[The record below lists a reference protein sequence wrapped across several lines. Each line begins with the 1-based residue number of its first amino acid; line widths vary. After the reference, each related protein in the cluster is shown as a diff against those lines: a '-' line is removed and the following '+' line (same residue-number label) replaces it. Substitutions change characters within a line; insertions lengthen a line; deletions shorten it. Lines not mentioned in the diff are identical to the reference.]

1 MGKRKAQKLSKNR
14 IGLML
19 VLLMILLT
27 AGCAGRSGSFPGSTS
42 DAAAGTS
49 GEKESYPMSRD
60 LYLLDTFCQ
69 LTVYEGGGKEA
80 LDVAA
85 AKLEDLDALLDYNK
99 ESSDLWR
106 INNRTEEKV
115 PISEDTAKLL
125 LISEEISDLSDG
137 ALEPAIRPVTW
148 LWDFKEEKKVPS
160 KEDLEKALSEVVPGA
175 WHVEE
180 ETSKGSGQDAAGTK
194 NRLEIGESKSGQETT
209 GSGDGQWFFIAED
222 PRVRIDV
229 GAVAK
234 GFVADRIKDVMLGSG
249 VTSAIINL
257 GGNVLCIGEKPGGM
271 PFKIAVRDPRT
282 KSGYGDKIFELRD
295 SSAVTAGTYER
306 SFEEDG
312 VTYHH
317 ILDPVTGMPVQ
328 NGLISVTVTGPES
341 AVCDA
346 LCTAIFVKGET
357 DGKALLERY
366 NEENSTHYE
375 VYFLK

>member
-1 MGKRKAQKLSKNR
+1 MGKRKAQKRSKN
-14 IGLML
+14 IISPGLIL
-19 VLLMILLT
+19 IVILLL
-27 AGCAGRSGSFPGSTS
+27 AGCAGKSGVSSGNTPN
-42 DAAAGTS
+42 AAEGTS
-49 GEKESYPMSRD
+49 KEEDSYPMSRD

-180 ETSKGSGQDAAGTK
+180 EASDGSSSGTAGSG
-194 NRLEIGESKSGQETT
+194 SGK
-209 GSGDGQWFFIAED
+209 WFFVAED

-234 GFVADRIKDVMLGSG
+234 GFVADRIGDVMRESG

-257 GGNVLCIGEKPGGM
+257 GGNVLCVGEKPGGI
-271 PFKIAVRDPRT
+271 PFKIAVRDPRI
-282 KSGYGDKIFELRD
+282 KSGYGEQIFELKD

-306 SFEEDG
+306 SFEENG
-312 VTYHH
+312 ITYHH
-317 ILDPVTGMPVQ
+317 ILDPKTGMPVQ

-341 AVCDA
+341 AICDA

-366 NEENSTHYE
+366 NEENGTHYE